1 MFLIFLYI
9 IAKVYKLFKLS
20 YPDFYD
26 EIKCK
31 MIIMLCLYFGFM
43 IFRLF
48 VSIVCFDIQFKGID
62 DKLF

>member
-1 MFLIFLYI
+1 MFLIFFI
-9 IAKVYKLFKLS
+9 IIVKVYRLFKLS

-31 MIIMLCLYFGFM
+31 MIIMLILYIGFM

-48 VSIVCFDIQFKGID
+48 VSIVCFEIHFKGND